1 MKKLIFIF
9 SSLLVVGCAGKK
21 EENKKAIFTS
31 TPTGLEGIRQTTTKA
46 TTLTA
51 NQTSSNLITNP
62 KHGEPGHRCDIAVGA
77 PLNSAPKQQE
87 KPQPTPS
94 QAIQTAPTSAPV
106 KTVNT
111 KGIALNPKHGEPGHR
126 CDIAVGAPLTSTAKQ
141 TKTINANQNITAT
154 PATVQPTLTDP
165 KNQKTNPPHGQPDHR
180 CDLAVGAP
188 LN

>member
-21 EENKKAIFTS
+21 EENKKAIFRS

-46 TTLTA
+46 TTLTS
-51 NQTSSNLITNP
+51 NQTSSNLT
-62 KHGEPGHRCDIAVGA
+62 
-77 PLNSAPKQQE
+77 
-87 KPQPTPS
+87 T
-94 QAIQTAPTSAPV
+94 
-106 KTVNT
+106 
-111 KGIALNPKHGEPGHR
+111 NPKHGEPGHR